1 MILRAST
8 IMLAATSVGLFLLS
22 LTQDGYYI
30 DGTDPRA
37 WAPAWGLLLFGW
49 LGLFSGVFAWLA
61 NPLLVIGWILFI
73 RRRYRAGLWTTI
85 AALLFMLSFLL
96 HTTIQSSEAPTYSK
110 ITGYG
115 PGYWLWV
122 ASGASLLSSN
132 VLAVTLRSSGPVQQR
147 AAP

>member
-8 IMLAATSVGLFLLS
+8 IMLAATGVGLFLLS

-49 LGLFSGVFAWLA
+49 LGLFSGVFAWVA

-73 RRRYRAGLWTTI
+73 RRRYRAGLWTAI
-85 AALLFMLSFLL
+85 AALLLMLSFLL
-96 HTTIQSSEAPTYSK
+96 HTTILSSEAPTYSK

-122 ASGASLLSSN
+122 ASGVSLLSSN